1 MLPTRPH
8 CTHEGDAR
16 RGTQLQEVED
26 KETPVT
32 GTGQA
37 LRVLMVE
44 DSPADS
50 ALILRHL
57 ARAGYAVDHLRV
69 DRAEDF
75 TFALREG
82 PWDVILCDYCIPGF
96 GAHNALA
103 RLNATALVIP
113 FILVSGSIPGE
124 EAVELMRNG
133 ARDYV
138 PKGNL
143 DRLPAAIHRELAEEQ
158 RRRERERA
166 EDERARLATELRQSE
181 RRYKM
186 LFDSFT
192 DVVLVF
198 KLDGHIVDANQTA
211 CQHLGIAR
219 NHLLQMNLWDLDDS
233 GLTVAE
239 QAERIDAVCKYGHA
253 DQELHYARPD
263 GAHLVFD
270 ASMRV
275 IEYGG
280 VPAIITVARDITER
294 KRISD
299 ELHGLT
305 AELEKRV
312 SARTAELE
320 RSNAALADAKV
331 EADRANRAK
340 SLFLA
345 SMSHEI
351 RTPLNAILG
360 FSQLLLHDPGIS
372 VEQREQMVTINRSGE
387 HLLALIN
394 DILEMSK
401 IEAGR
406 AHVNLSAFDLGALVK
421 DIATMFKLRAQS
433 KGLQLVVKVSDLPP
447 AVVSDENKIRQVF
460 INLLGNAVKFTERG
474 QITWSVRTADGN
486 RLLTTVEDTGP
497 GIEAAD
503 LVRLFDKFV
512 QAPHG
517 VRAGGTGLGLAISR
531 EFARLLGGDVLVE
544 SNPGQG
550 SRFHFD
556 IPLTEGQV
564 ADLPNRSGLRQIAG
578 LRPGSPPCRI
588 LVVDD
593 QPDSRSL
600 LVKILAAAGFQTCEA
615 TDGVEAMHAFESLK
629 PAAIL
634 MDLRMPHMDGF
645 ETTRKIKQTQL
656 GRNTPI
662 IAVTAS
668 TFDED
673 RKRALD
679 GSMDDFVGKPFHEAE
694 ILEKLRNH
702 LHVEY
707 TYVDDPTTPAPV
719 SLPIGAG
726 AWSRSLLA
734 QAPAELVDRLRSA
747 TVAAEY
753 DRALEL
759 VSILANTAP
768 TAAEE
773 LRRLVRAFDYQ
784 GVIDR
789 LGAQDA

>member
-1 MLPTRPH
+1 M
-8 CTHEGDAR
+8 
-16 RGTQLQEVED
+16 
-26 KETPVT
+26 T

-44 DSPADS
+44 DSPAD
-50 ALILRHL
+50 AELILRHL
-57 ARAGYAVDHLRV
+57 ARAGYSVEHMRV

-96 GAHNALA
+96 GAHSALA
-103 RLNATALVIP
+103 RLNATALVVP

-143 DRLPAAIHRELAEEQ
+143 DRLPAAIHRELLDEQ
-158 RRRERERA
+158 RRREQERA

-211 CQHLGIAR
+211 CQHLGLSR
-219 NHLLQMNLWDLDDS
+219 VQLLQMNLWNLDES
-233 GLTVAE
+233 GLSGPE

-253 DQELHYARPD
+253 DQELHYVRPD

-299 ELHGLT
+299 ELHELT

-312 SARTAELE
+312 KARTAELE
-320 RSNAALADAKV
+320 RSNAALADAKA
-331 EADRANRAK
+331 EADRASRAK

-360 FSQLLLHDPGIS
+360 FSQLLLHDPTIS

-406 AHVNLSAFDLGALVK
+406 AHVNRSAFDLGALVK
-421 DIATMFKLRAQS
+421 DIATMFRLRAQS
-433 KGLQLVVKVSDLPP
+433 KGLQLVVKVSDLPA

-474 QITWSVRTADGN
+474 QITWSVRTVDGS
-486 RLLTTVEDTGP
+486 RLVTTVEDTGP
-497 GIEAAD
+497 GIDAED
-503 LVRLFDKFV
+503 LGRLFDKFV
-512 QAPHG
+512 QASHG

-531 EFARLLGGDVLVE
+531 EFARLLGGDVVVE
-544 SNPGQG
+544 SRPGHG

-556 IPLTEGQV
+556 IPLAEGQV
-564 ADLPNRSGLRQIAG
+564 ADLPNRDKLRQIAG
-578 LRPGSPPCRI
+578 LKPGSPPCRI

-600 LVKILAAAGFQTCEA
+600 LVKILDAAGFQTCEA
-615 TDGVEAMHAFESLK
+615 TDGVEAMHAFEALK
-629 PAAIL
+629 PAAVL

-645 ETTRKIKQTQL
+645 ETTRKIKQTQA
-656 GRNTPI
+656 GRHTPI

-668 TFDED
+668 TFEED

-694 ILEKLRNH
+694 ILEKLREH
-702 LHVEY
+702 LQVEY
-707 TYVDDPTTPAPV
+707 TYVDDPTTPPPV
-719 SLPIGAG
+719 VLPMGPR
-726 AWSRSLLA
+726 AWTRSLLA
-734 QAPAELVDRLRSA
+734 QAPADLIDRLRSA
-747 TVAAEY
+747 MVAAEY

-759 VSILANTAP
+759 VGVLANTAP
-768 TAAEE
+768 AAADE

-784 GVIDR
+784 SVLDR
-789 LGAQDA
+789 LGATDA

>member
-1 MLPTRPH
+1 
-8 CTHEGDAR
+8 
-16 RGTQLQEVED
+16 
-26 KETPVT
+26 
-32 GTGQA
+32 
-37 LRVLMVE
+37 MVE
-44 DSPADS
+44 DSPAD
-50 ALILRHL
+50 ADLILRHL
-57 ARAGYAVDHLRV
+57 ARAGYQVQHSRV

-75 TFALREG
+75 TFALRDG
-82 PWDVILCDYCIPGF
+82 PWDIILCDYCIPGF
-96 GAHNALA
+96 GAHSALA

-124 EAVELMRNG
+124 EAVDLMRNG
-133 ARDYV
+133 ARDYI

-143 DRLPAAIHRELAEEQ
+143 DRLAAAIHRELAQEQ
-158 RRRERERA
+158 RRRDRERA

-192 DVVLVF
+192 DVVLVS
-198 KLDGHIVDANQTA
+198 KLDGRIVDANQTA
-211 CQHLGIAR
+211 CLHLGIPR
-219 NHLLQMNLWDLDDS
+219 PHLLWMNLWDLDDS
-233 GLTVAE
+233 DLGPAD
-239 QAERIDAVCKYGHA
+239 QAERIDAICKYGNA
-253 DQELHYARPD
+253 DQELHYLRPD
-263 GAHLVFD
+263 GSRLVFD

-299 ELHGLT
+299 ELRQLT
-305 AELEKRV
+305 AELEHRV
-312 SARTAELE
+312 GARTAELE
-320 RSNAALADAKV
+320 RSNLALGDAKA

-360 FSQLLLHDPGIS
+360 FSQLLLHDPAIS
-372 VEQREQMVTINRSGE
+372 VEQREQLSTINRSGE

-406 AHVNLSAFDLGALVK
+406 AHLNPNTFDLSALVK
-421 DIATMFKLRAQS
+421 DIATMFKLRAHS
-433 KGLQLVVKVSDLPP
+433 KGLSLVVKVSDDLPP
-447 AVVSDENKIRQVF
+447 AVVSDEHKIRQIF

-474 QITWSVRTADGN
+474 QITWTIRTVGGK
-486 RLLTTVEDTGP
+486 RLVTTVEDTGP
-497 GIEAAD
+497 GIDQAD
-503 LVRLFDKFV
+503 LGRLFDKFV
-512 QAPHG
+512 QASHG

-531 EFARLLGGDVLVE
+531 EFARLLGGDVTAE
-544 SNPGQG
+544 SQPGRG
-550 SRFHFD
+550 SCFHFD
-556 IPLTEGQV
+556 IPLTNGRP
-564 ADLPNRSGLRQIAG
+564 ADLPSSAGLRQIAG
-578 LRPGSPPCRI
+578 LKPDSPPCRI
-588 LVVDD
+588 LIVDD
-593 QPDSRSL
+593 QRDSRSL

-615 TDGVEAMHAFESLK
+615 SDGIEAMHAFEALK

-645 ETTRKIKQTQL
+645 ETTRKIKQSER
-656 GRNTPI
+656 GRHTPI

-668 TFDED
+668 TFEED

-694 ILEKLRNH
+694 ILEKLREH

-707 TYVDDPTTPAPV
+707 IYVEDPRTPTPIALPV
-719 SLPIGAG
+719 GNSG
-726 AWSRSLLA
+726 WTHTVLA
-734 QAPAELVDRLRSA
+734 QSPADVLEQLRSA

-759 VSILANTAP
+759 VGMLADTAP
-768 TAAEE
+768 AAADE

-784 GVIDR
+784 GVLDR
-789 LGAQDA
+789 LGN

>member
-1 MLPTRPH
+1 MKAPGEP
-8 CTHEGDAR
+8 
-16 RGTQLQEVED
+16 
-26 KETPVT
+26 
-32 GTGQA
+32 
-37 LRVLMVE
+37 LRVLLVE
-44 DSPADS
+44 DSPAD
-50 ALILRHL
+50 AELVLRHL
-57 ARAGYAVDHLRV
+57 ARGVYVVEYVRV
-69 DRAEDF
+69 DRPEEF
-75 TFALREG
+75 TIALREG
-82 PWDVILCDYCIPGF
+82 PWDIILCDYSIPGF

-113 FILVSGSIPGE
+113 FILVSGSIPGDK
-124 EAVELMRNG
+124 AVELMRNG

-138 PKGNL
+138 PKSNL
-143 DRLPAAIHRELAEEQ
+143 DRLAAAVHRELAEER
-158 RRRERERA
+158 RRRERDLA
-166 EDERARLATELRQSE
+166 EDERTRLTTELRQSE

-192 DVVLVF
+192 DVVLLF
-198 KLDGHIVDANQTA
+198 KLDGHIVDANETA
-211 CQHLGIAR
+211 CELLQIHRDQI
-219 NHLLQMNLWDLDDS
+219 LQMNLWDLDS
-233 GLTVAE
+233 AAPSPTE

-253 DQELHYARPD
+253 THEIGYLRPD
-263 GAHLVFD
+263 GARLVFD
-270 ASMRV
+270 ASMRI
-275 IEYGG
+275 IEYAGI
-280 VPAIITVARDITER
+280 PAIITVARDITER

-299 ELHGLT
+299 ELRELT
-305 AELEKRV
+305 SELEQRV
-312 SARTAELE
+312 GARTAELE
-320 RSNAALADAKV
+320 RSNAALAEAKA

-360 FSQLLLHDPGIS
+360 YSQLLLHDSHIS
-372 VEQREQMVTINRSGE
+372 LEQREQLTTINRSGE

-406 AHVNLSAFDLGALVK
+406 AHLNPSTFDLGALVK
-421 DIATMFKLRAQS
+421 DIATMFRLRAQG
-433 KGLQLVVKVSDLPP
+433 KGLSLLVKLKNDLPP
-447 AVVSDENKIRQVF
+447 AVVSDENKIRQVL

-474 QITWSVRTADGN
+474 QIVWHIEIADGS

-503 LVRLFDKFV
+503 LGRLFDKFA
-512 QAPHG
+512 QTSHG

-531 EFARLLGGDVLVE
+531 EFARLMGGDIVVE
-544 SNPGQG
+544 SEPGRG

-556 IPLTEGQV
+556 TPIRAGNA
-564 ADLPNRSGLRQIAG
+564 ADLPNRTGLRQIAG
-578 LRPGSPPCRI
+578 LQPGSPSCRI
-588 LVVDD
+588 LIVDD
-593 QPDSRSL
+593 QGDSRAL
-600 LVKILAAAGFQTCEA
+600 LVKLLAKVGFETCEA
-615 TDGVEAMHAFESLK
+615 TDGVEAMHAFESQR

-645 ETTRKIKQTQL
+645 ETTRRIKQSKR
-656 GRNTPI
+656 GHRTPI

-694 ILEKLRNH
+694 ILEKLRKH
-702 LHVEY
+702 LQLEY
-707 TYVDDPTTPAPV
+707 VYLDDSPTPPPT
-719 SLPIGAG
+719 SLPLGAAG
-726 AWSRSLLA
+726 WTSGTLA
-734 QAPAELVDRLRSA
+734 RAPADLIAQLRSA

-759 VSILANTAP
+759 VGVLSATAP
-768 TAAEE
+768 AAAEE
-773 LRRLVRAFDYQ
+773 LRRLVRTFDYQ

-789 LGAQDA
+789 LGN